1 MDEQNPSPGKIIS
14 TLRFYERIQLGLAS
28 PDEDVQGYANSCLS
42 YLTAYLR
49 LRQIVL
55 PEHIEA
61 ALSHL
66 PEVRR

>member
-1 MDEQNPSPGKIIS
+1 MIIS
-14 TLRFYERIQLGLAS
+14 TLRFYERILLGLHS
-28 PDEDVQGYANSCLS
+28 SDKDVQDYANSCLS

-61 ALSHL
+61 ALAHL
-66 PEVRR
+66 PERQS